1 MSRVPRQVTC
11 PLISNPENSHG
22 WAAGVAEEA
31 LRFMERQKNEAQVM
45 KAQVEGC
52 TFLPQPDALH
62 DDRRHDNER

>member
-1 MSRVPRQVTC
+1 M
-11 PLISNPENSHG
+11 LSNPLNSSA

-45 KAQVEGC
+45 KAQVDGR

-62 DDRRHDNER
+62 DDHRHDDSIQADSAER